1 MIITDKQR
9 KDLEDLVALLGSI
22 RGRHTELVTVLI
34 PAETNIFPVVRQ
46 LEAERSTAENIKSK
60 QTRNAVI
67 AAIEMI
73 VRELKNYKQTPKHG
87 LALFSGNISQNEGQE
102 DIKIWAIEPPK
113 PLRVRIYRCDQV
125 FVIEPLQEMLDVDE
139 VYGLLVMDRKEA
151 TIGVLEGKQIKVIRH
166 LTSNV
171 PGKYKTGGQ
180 CLSPYTLIMKDD
192 GDIIQIKDSHN
203 PLLIVSENYTDI
215 PSNFTIKIFI
225 FY

>member
-1 MIITDKQR
+1 MIITDKQK

-22 RGRHTELVTVLI
+22 RGRHTELVTVLV

-60 QTRNAVI
+60 QTRTSVI
-67 AAIEMI
+67 A
-73 VRELKNYKQTPKHG
+73 
-87 LALFSGNISQNEGQE
+87 
-102 DIKIWAIEPPK
+102 AIEPPK

-180 CLSPYTLIMKDD
+180 CLAPNTLIETKN
-192 GDIIQIKDSHN
+192 G
-203 PLLIVSENYTDI
+203 T
-215 PSNFTIKIFI
+215 
-225 FY
+225 